1 MRYSRILQYVNQ
13 VARTGSIR
21 KAAEQLNATSTAV
34 NKRIKDLEDELEVE
48 LFDRTPRGVSLTAA
62 GEMFIHF
69 VREQLSEEDRM
80 RSRLDEM
87 RGLRRGLVRIATSQA
102 LAGNFMPDLLAGFK
116 KRSPNVAFHVLA
128 ATHSQAISALQEHE
142 VELVLIYRPPRTY
155 KLEPIFSI
163 NQRLMAV
170 MNRNHPLANHPSLRL
185 RDFAKYPVALPDGT
199 IGGRQLLD
207 DVTLRQDIRLS
218 SLVVSN
224 SLEFLRGCAAKF
236 DVVCFQ
242 IEIGVPTRD
251 LEPFDLVAKPIDR
264 RDLLEAPLML
274 GQLRGRRLPI
284 ASATFAEY
292 AAREMDRWSAST
304 NSPQGARSN
313 AESATTD
320 DQHKSRTAQ
329 NRRRKAP

>member
-128 ATHSQAISALQEHE
+128 ATHSQAISALEEHE

-170 MNRNHPLANHPSLRL
+170 MNRNHPLVNHPSLRL

-199 IGGRQLLD
+199 IG
-207 DVTLRQDIRLS
+207 
-218 SLVVSN
+218 
-224 SLEFLRGCAAKF
+224 
-236 DVVCFQ
+236 
-242 IEIGVPTRD
+242 
-251 LEPFDLVAKPIDR
+251 
-264 RDLLEAPLML
+264 
-274 GQLRGRRLPI
+274 
-284 ASATFAEY
+284 
-292 AAREMDRWSAST
+292 
-304 NSPQGARSN
+304 
-313 AESATTD
+313 
-320 DQHKSRTAQ
+320 RTA
-329 NRRRKAP
+329 APG

>member
-128 ATHSQAISALQEHE
+128 ATHSQAISVLQEHE

-163 NQRLMAV
+163 NQRLMAS
-170 MNRNHPLANHPSLRL
+170 A
-185 RDFAKYPVALPDGT
+185 DGSSWM
-199 IGGRQLLD
+199 
-207 DVTLRQDIRLS
+207 TLRCARISGYRHWSSRTLLS
-218 SLVVSN
+218 FC
-224 SLEFLRGCAAKF
+224 E
-236 DVVCFQ
+236 
-242 IEIGVPTRD
+242 
-251 LEPFDLVAKPIDR
+251 
-264 RDLLEAPLML
+264 
-274 GQLRGRRLPI
+274 
-284 ASATFAEY
+284 
-292 AAREMDRWSAST
+292 AARQSLTSFASRLKSAS
-304 NSPQGARSN
+304 QRAI
-313 AESATTD
+313 
-320 DQHKSRTAQ
+320 
-329 NRRRKAP
+329 